1 MINLKNGF
9 YIKSDGTQFMLCTIK
24 ESIKKETGEK
34 SSREEVLAYCGT
46 LEQALNAYKKEAML
60 KKVAEENMDLKDVL
74 KAIKELKN
82 EIHEQ
87 VG

>member
-24 ESIKKETGEK
+24 ESTKKDTNEK

-46 LEQALNAYKKEAML
+46 LEQSLNAYKKEAML

>member
-24 ESIKKETGEK
+24 ESTKKETGEK

-60 KKVAEENMDLKDVL
+60 NKVAEENIDLKDVL
-74 KAIKELKN
+74 KAIKELKD

>member
-24 ESIKKETGEK
+24 ESTKKETGEK

-74 KAIKELKN
+74 KALKELKN

>member
-9 YIKSDGTQFMLCTIK
+9 YVKSDGSQFMLCTIK
-24 ESIKKETGEK
+24 DSIKKETGEK

-60 KKVAEENMDLKDVL
+60 KKVAEGDMDLKDIL

>member
-60 KKVAEENMDLKDVL
+60 KKSSREKYGSKRCIESYQRIEK
-74 KAIKELKN
+74 
-82 EIHEQ
+82 
-87 VG
+87 

>member
-1 MINLKNGF
+1 MVHSLCYVPLNNQLKKDTN
-9 YIKSDGTQFMLCTIK
+9 
-24 ESIKKETGEK
+24 EK

-60 KKVAEENMDLKDVL
+60 KKVVEKNMDLKDVL

>member
-24 ESIKKETGEK
+24 ESTKKETGEK

-46 LEQALNAYKKEAML
+46 LEQELNAYRKEAML
-60 KKVAEENMDLKDVL
+60 KKVAEEDMELKDVL

>member
-1 MINLKNGF
+1 MIKLKNGF

-24 ESIKKETGEK
+24 ESTKKETGEK

-46 LEQALNAYKKEAML
+46 LEQALNAYRKEAML
-60 KKVAEENMDLKDVL
+60 KKVAEEDMELKDVL

>member
-1 MINLKNGF
+1 MIKLKNGF

-24 ESIKKETGEK
+24 ESTKKETGEK

>member
-24 ESIKKETGEK
+24 ESTKKETGEK

-46 LEQALNAYKKEAML
+46 LEQALNAYRKEAML
-60 KKVAEENMDLKDVL
+60 KKVAEEDMELKDVL

>member
-24 ESIKKETGEK
+24 ESTKKETGEK

-60 KKVAEENMDLKDVL
+60 KKVAEENIDLKDVL
-74 KAIKELKN
+74 KAIKELKD

>member
-24 ESIKKETGEK
+24 ESTKKETGEK

-60 KKVAEENMDLKDVL
+60 KKVAEKNMDLKDVL

>member
-1 MINLKNGF
+1 MDFISKAMVHNSCYAPLKN
-9 YIKSDGTQFMLCTIK
+9 QL
-24 ESIKKETGEK
+24 KKETNEK

-60 KKVAEENMDLKDVL
+60 KKVIEENMDLKDVL